1 MKKTVQIDIEVP
13 DFLDEEFVTLLSM
26 LTSEELASLKPFLKG
41 ILFGSGRY
49 TLEELD
55 SLGNRSND

>member
-26 LTSEELASLKPFLKG
+26 LTSEELASLKPLLKG
-41 ILFGSGRY
+41 MLFGSGRH